1 MERWIPVIRA
11 RLTRGASLVAF
22 GVAVA
27 TTPCAGQVEVTAYG
41 GGYAPTADA
50 MNGADFTCAD
60 VGAVNGSGLS
70 CGSPTKHATAPVV
83 GARVTG
89 WLSTR
94 VAVEGSVGYAASGVL
109 RLPAHV
115 VTGGVSVLVSV
126 KPRAATASIYF
137 TGGVGAVAHGG
148 DAYPPYLLH
157 TTGWGFVVGM
167 GARLRAG
174 PSLAIRA
181 GLEDYV
187 YNFSPYL
194 SSGVQGGPTGTL
206 FQNDLVF
213 SLGFSVR
220 VPSRPASTTE
230 AQAKPPN

>member
-1 MERWIPVIRA
+1 MVRRVA
-11 RLTRGASLVAF
+11 RVLAGLTRGARLVAF

-27 TTPCAGQVEVTAYG
+27 TTPCAGQFEVTAYA
-41 GGYAPTADA
+41 GGYAPSADA

-70 CGSPTKHATAPVV
+70 CGSPTKHASAPVV
-83 GARVTG
+83 GGRVTG

-115 VTGGVSVLVSV
+115 VTGGVSMLVSV
-126 KPRAATASIYF
+126 KPRSATASGYF
-137 TGGVGAVAHGG
+137 TGGVGAAAHGG

-157 TTGWGFVVGM
+157 TTGWGFVVGL

-181 GLEDYV
+181 ALEDYL
-187 YNFSPYL
+187 YNFSPHL

-213 SLGFSVR
+213 SLGLSVR
-220 VPSRPASTTE
+220 VPSRPGLR
-230 AQAKPPN
+230 